1 MAGFKTEIYKVVR
14 SVVGYSSAS
23 LAAIYT
29 IGHIFIAMIGTY
41 LITVASLELAV
52 TNAIVEPC
60 VNGVWFYILHR
71 SYNSFKKEAK

>member
-1 MAGFKTEIYKVVR
+1 MTEFKTGIYNILR
-14 SVVGYSSAS
+14 NVVGYSSAT

-71 SYNSFKKEAK
+71 SY

>member
-1 MAGFKTEIYKVVR
+1 MAGFQTEIYKVVR

-29 IGHIFIAMIGTY
+29 IGHIFIAMICTY
-41 LITVASLELAV
+41 IITGASLELAV

-71 SYNSFKKEAK
+71 AYDSYRKDII